1 MLDFYYN
8 VHYIALFT
16 TCERLKNVN
25 AGFFMNELITNVA
38 EKINTALHT
47 LKQKPFQLTL
57 LPAPNGDGILQNDCA
72 VFRVD
77 VQKYLTTAAL
87 QKIIQNQWAAD
98 MLLITEYVSPQQGE
112 MLRNKEIQYADA
124 AGNMFI
130 RYPGVA
136 ILISNCAKPQR
147 IEQQKSVGR
156 AFSTAGL
163 KLLFLL
169 LTEPDALN
177 WSYRNLAQYSGVSLG
192 SVGYIMADLQNSGH
206 LIDAD
211 GKLIWEDRHN
221 TIGKWCDYYQDKLLP
236 RIKKRCYAGTV
247 PENYLEYPLLAG
259 GESAAEQL
267 HLLKSRRLLAYRTG
281 NINLCIAKNRWKE
294 DIDGNIEIRTPF
306 WPECRIFDKIPYLLI
321 YADLLAEDDSRC
333 TGIAGEIFNRF
344 LRGDQ

>member
-1 MLDFYYN
+1 
-8 VHYIALFT
+8 
-16 TCERLKNVN
+16 
-25 AGFFMNELITNVA
+25 MNELITNVA
-38 EKINTALHT
+38 ENINAVLHT
-47 LKQKPFQLTL
+47 LKQEPFQLAL
-57 LPAPNGDGILQNDCA
+57 LPASDGDGVLQNGCA
-72 VFRVD
+72 VLRID
-77 VQKYLTTAAL
+77 AKKYLTTAAL
-87 QKIIQNQWAAD
+87 QGIIQNQWETD

-136 ILISNCAKPQR
+136 ILISNRAKPQR
-147 IEQQKSVGR
+147 IEQQKSAGR

-169 LTEPDALN
+169 LTEPEALN
-177 WSYRNLAQYSGVSLG
+177 WGYRRLAQYSGVSLG
-192 SVGYIMADLQNSGH
+192 SVGYIMTDLQNSGH

-211 GKLIWEDRHN
+211 GKLIWKNRHN
-221 TIGKWCDYYQDKLLP
+221 TIGKWCDYYRDKLLP
-236 RIKKRCYAGTV
+236 GIEKRCYSGTV
-247 PENYLEYPLLAG
+247 PENCFEYSMLAG

-281 NINLCIAKNRWKE
+281 NINLCIAENRWKE

-306 WPECRIFDKIPYLLI
+306 WPECRTFDKIPYLLI
-321 YADLLAEDDSRC
+321 YADLLAEDDPRC

>member
-1 MLDFYYN
+1 
-8 VHYIALFT
+8 
-16 TCERLKNVN
+16 
-25 AGFFMNELITNVA
+25 MNELITNVA

-57 LPAPNGDGILQNDCA
+57 PSAPNGDGILQNDCA

-87 QKIIQNQWAAD
+87 QKIIQNPWAKD

-147 IEQQKSVGR
+147 IEQQKCVGR
-156 AFSTAGL
+156 AFSPAGL

-177 WSYRNLAQYSGVSLG
+177 WGYRNLVQYSGVSLG
-192 SVGYIMADLQNSGH
+192 SVGYIMADLQKSGH
-206 LIDAD
+206 LIDTD
-211 GKLIWEDRHN
+211 GKWIWKDRN
-221 TIGKWCDYYQDKLLP
+221 KTIGKWCDYYRDKLLP
-236 RIKKRCYAGTV
+236 GIKKRCYRGTV
-247 PENYLEYPLLAG
+247 PENYLEYPMLAG

-267 HLLKSRRLLAYRTG
+267 HLLKSNRLLAYRTG
-281 NINLCIAKNRWKE
+281 NINLCIAQNRWKE

-306 WPECRIFDKIPYLLI
+306 WPECRTFDKIPYLLI

-333 TGIAGEIFNRF
+333 TEIAGEIFNRF
-344 LRGDQ
+344 LSGDQ

>member
-1 MLDFYYN
+1 
-8 VHYIALFT
+8 
-16 TCERLKNVN
+16 
-25 AGFFMNELITNVA
+25 MNELITNVA
-38 EKINTALHT
+38 EKINTVLHT
-47 LKQKPFQLTL
+47 LKQEPLQLTL
-57 LPAPNGDGILQNDCA
+57 PPTPAGDGVLQSGCA
-72 VFRVD
+72 MFRVD
-77 VQKYLTTAAL
+77 AKKYLTTVAL
-87 QKIIQNQWAAD
+87 QKIIQNQWADD

-147 IEQQKSVGR
+147 IEQQKSAGR

-169 LTEPDALN
+169 LTEPEAPN
-177 WSYRNLAQYSGVSLG
+177 WGYRNLAQYSGVSLG
-192 SVGYIMADLQNSGH
+192 SVGYIMADLQNRGH

-211 GKLIWEDRHN
+211 GKLIWKDRHN
-221 TIGKWCDYYQDKLLP
+221 TIGKWCDYYRDKLLP
-236 RIKKRCYAGTV
+236 GIKKRYYTGTV
-247 PENYLEYPLLAG
+247 PDNYLEYPMLAG

-267 HLLKSRRLLAYRTG
+267 HLLQSRRLLAYRTG
-281 NINLCIAKNRWKE
+281 DINLCIAKNRWKE

-306 WPECRIFDKIPYLLI
+306 WPECRTFDKIPYLLI
-321 YADLLAEDDSRC
+321 YTDLLAEDDSRC
-333 TGIAGEIFNRF
+333 TEIAGEIFNRF

>member
-1 MLDFYYN
+1 MN
-8 VHYIALFT
+8 T
-16 TCERLKNVN
+16 E
-25 AGFFMNELITNVA
+25 FFMNELITNVA

-57 LPAPNGDGILQNDCA
+57 LPVPNGGGILQNDCA
-72 VFRVD
+72 VLRVD
-77 VQKYLTTAAL
+77 AKKYLTTAAL
-87 QKIIQNQWAAD
+87 QKIIKNQWAAD

-136 ILISNCAKPQR
+136 ILISNCAKPQK
-147 IEQQKSVGR
+147 IEQLKSAGR

-192 SVGYIMADLQNSGH
+192 SVGYIMADLQNGGH
-206 LIDAD
+206 LINAD
-211 GKLIWEDRHN
+211 GKLIWKDRHN
-221 TIGKWCDYYQDKLLP
+221 TIGKWCDYYRDRLLP
-236 RIKKRCYAGTV
+236 HIKKRFYAGTV
-247 PENYLEYPLLAG
+247 PDNYLEYPMLAG

-281 NINLCIAKNRWKE
+281 NINLCIAQNRWKE

-306 WPECRIFDKIPYLLI
+306 WPECRTFDKIPYLLI

-333 TGIAGEIFNRF
+333 TEIAGEIFNRF

>member
-1 MLDFYYN
+1 
-8 VHYIALFT
+8 
-16 TCERLKNVN
+16 
-25 AGFFMNELITNVA
+25 MNELITNVA

-98 MLLITEYVSPQQGE
+98 MLLITEYISPQQGE

-192 SVGYIMADLQNSGH
+192 SVGYIMADLQKSGH

-211 GKLIWEDRHN
+211 GKWIWKDRHN

-281 NINLCIAKNRWKE
+281 NINLCIAQNRWQE
-294 DIDGNIEIRTPF
+294 DSNGNIEIRTPF
-306 WPECRIFDKIPYLLI
+306 WPECRTFDKIPYLLI

-333 TGIAGEIFNRF
+333 TGTAGEIFNRF

>member
-1 MLDFYYN
+1 
-8 VHYIALFT
+8 
-16 TCERLKNVN
+16 
-25 AGFFMNELITNVA
+25 MNELITNVA
-38 EKINTALHT
+38 ENINAVLHT
-47 LKQKPFQLTL
+47 LKQEPFQLAL
-57 LPAPNGDGILQNDCA
+57 LPASDGDGVLQNGCA
-72 VFRVD
+72 VLRID
-77 VQKYLTTAAL
+77 AKKYLTTAAL
-87 QKIIQNQWAAD
+87 QGIIQNQWETD

-147 IEQQKSVGR
+147 IEQQKSAGR

-169 LTEPDALN
+169 LTEPEALN
-177 WSYRNLAQYSGVSLG
+177 WGYRRLAQYSGVSLG
-192 SVGYIMADLQNSGH
+192 SVGYIMTDLQNSRH

-211 GKLIWEDRHN
+211 GKLIWKNRHN
-221 TIGKWCDYYQDKLLP
+221 TIGKWCDYYRDKLLP
-236 RIKKRCYAGTV
+236 GIEKRCYAGTV
-247 PENYLEYPLLAG
+247 PENCFEYPMLAG

-281 NINLCIAKNRWKE
+281 NINLCIAENRWKE

-306 WPECRIFDKIPYLLI
+306 WPECRTFDKIPYLLI
-321 YADLLAEDDSRC
+321 YADLLAEDDPRC
-333 TGIAGEIFNRF
+333 TEIAGEIFNRF
-344 LRGDQ
+344 LGGDQ

>member
-1 MLDFYYN
+1 
-8 VHYIALFT
+8 
-16 TCERLKNVN
+16 
-25 AGFFMNELITNVA
+25 MNELITNVA

-57 LPAPNGDGILQNDCA
+57 PSAPNGDGILQNDCA

-87 QKIIQNQWAAD
+87 QKIIQNPWAND
-98 MLLITEYVSPQQGE
+98 MLLITGYVSPQQGE
-112 MLRNKEIQYADA
+112 MLRSKEIQYADA

-130 RYPGVA
+130 RHPGVA

-147 IEQQKSVGR
+147 IEQQKCVGR
-156 AFSTAGL
+156 AFSPAGL

-177 WSYRNLAQYSGVSLG
+177 WGYRNLAQYSGVSLG

-206 LIDAD
+206 LINAD
-211 GKLIWEDRHN
+211 GKLIWKDR
-221 TIGKWCDYYQDKLLP
+221 Q
-236 RIKKRCYAGTV
+236 
-247 PENYLEYPLLAG
+247 
-259 GESAAEQL
+259 
-267 HLLKSRRLLAYRTG
+267 LLAYCTG
-281 NINLCIAKNRWKE
+281 NINLCIVKKRWKE
-294 DIDGNIEIRTPF
+294 DIGGNIEIRTPF
-306 WPECRIFDKIPYLLI
+306 WPECRTFDKIPYLLI

-344 LRGDQ
+344 LRREQ